1 MANLSL
7 YRKSHFVNSHPV
19 LLLLSVHHLQLA
31 VVLSNGDN
39 LSLCRRE
46 SGDSGGSDAPA
57 GAGRRVSLSTVASRG
72 IGRDSRGTDS
82 GGGVIDIVL
91 GLGGNAGV
99 NSDGDGG
106 GSLHPVSSSIS
117 NRYTPFT
124 INYTYSSF
132 EAVSE

>member
-7 YRKSHFVNSHPV
+7 YQKSYFVNSHPF

-39 LSLCRRE
+39 LSFCRRV

-57 GAGRRVSLSTVASRG
+57 GAGRGVSLSTVASRG
-72 IGRDSRGTDS
+72 ISRDSRGTDS
-82 GGGVIDIVL
+82 SGGVVDIVL
-91 GLGGNAGV
+91 GLGGNTGV

-106 GSLHPVSSSIS
+106 GSSHPVSSSIVI
-117 NRYTPFT
+117 RYTPFT
-124 INYTYSSF
+124 INGTCSSKQ
-132 EAVSE
+132 